1 VRSRAVGV
9 AESIGKRH
17 HPGQA
22 WVAQGDWMELI
33 SGSRVSAV
41 REREGGM
48 GGRHNSEGKAYYS
61 KYVMG
66 AQANWAG

>member
-1 VRSRAVGV
+1 VQSQAAGV

-22 WVAQGDWMELI
+22 WAAQGDWMELI
-33 SGSRVSAV
+33 SDSRMSAV
-41 REREGGM
+41 GEREGGM
-48 GGRHNSEGKAYYS
+48 GGRRNSEGKAYYS